1 MVAAQLAELDRIED
15 KFTRTT
21 EKKVNFLQRLELNEK
36 EKAEDHS
43 SMMMERKQHWDD
55 IRYRQEIEGKKL
67 VTKRKNLDKKD
78 LRQTSQVKLA
88 QDRSQ
93 SMIEMKAEKRKLNE
107 DKNLTNNT
115 AMKNLRFDLNMSKLY
130 RHELKKQQRAEFGSA
145 MIAAANVTKSRAVS
159 EL

>member
-1 MVAAQLAELDRIED
+1 
-15 KFTRTT
+15 
-21 EKKVNFLQRLELNEK
+21 
-36 EKAEDHS
+36 
-43 SMMMERKQHWDD
+43 
-55 IRYRQEIEGKKL
+55 
-67 VTKRKNLDKKD
+67 
-78 LRQTSQVKLA
+78 
-88 QDRSQ
+88 
-93 SMIEMKAEKRKLNE
+93 MIEMKAEKRKLNE